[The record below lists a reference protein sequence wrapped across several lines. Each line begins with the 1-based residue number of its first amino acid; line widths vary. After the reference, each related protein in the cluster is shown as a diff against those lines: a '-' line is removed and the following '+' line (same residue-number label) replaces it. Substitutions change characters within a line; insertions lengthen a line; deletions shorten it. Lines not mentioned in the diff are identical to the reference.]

1 MHGDIRAGAHGHAN
15 VCCRQRRRVIHAVA
29 DHDYSA
35 PALPTACGSL
45 PPEGVYFSLGR
56 PGGKIGAP
64 ALVAS
69 RTALPP
75 EGVHF
80 SLLKFGHQGGFVTR
94 QHFGHHLVGV
104 QAQALAHGQGGA
116 AVVA

>member
-15 VCCRQRRRVIHAVA
+15 VCCRQRRRVIHTVA
-29 DHDYSA
+29 DHDDCA
-35 PALPTACGSL
+35 AT
-45 PPEGVYFSLGR
+45 
-56 PGGKIGAP
+56 
-64 ALVAS
+64 LVAT

-94 QHFGHHLVGV
+94 QHLGHHLVGV